1 MQPGSWTRPGSVAL
15 SSNDNGCEG
24 VIKHRTDAPQASV
37 SLVLLRLTEVCWG
50 RGVWGGG
57 GGGGIAQTILRLA
70 LHLCQL

>member
-37 SLVLLRLTEVCWG
+37 SLVLLRLTEAC
-50 RGVWGGG
+50 WGGG
-57 GGGGIAQTILRLA
+57 GDVVAAVGLLRPF
-70 LHLCQL
+70 